1 MSEIYTE
8 EVIDNPEVTTDIDPN
23 SISDERL
30 AELLESDDPVSLLSD
45 SKPEEVSDTTE
56 EVLEPEDAETEV
68 EPETPQEDDD
78 TSYLKKQLGRQGN
91 EIGDLR
97 KQNQNLLDLVER
109 YIKTPNEPGEDE
121 DGEWDDPRKVARD
134 EYSRMQA
141 EEAIAKEKANGYVE
155 QTKSAILELHPDF
168 SEDAVWEAIKSDGV
182 SDEVVQGMKES
193 LWTSDPLLIHAQYQR
208 GILMRQV
215 KELQAKNAELAAES
229 REKAKRVKS
238 KIAKAARSNS
248 PKTVG
253 SGNHT
258 PVEDTITKDDISN
271 LSYDQLEELLKRKG

>member
-8 EVIDNPEVTTDIDPN
+8 EVIDNTEVTTDIDPN
-23 SISDERL
+23 GISDERL
-30 AELLESDDPVSLLSD
+30 AELLAADDPVSLLSN
-45 SKPEEVSDTTE
+45 SEPEEVTDATE
-56 EVLEPEDAETEV
+56 EVLESEDAETEV

-155 QTKSAILELHPDF
+155 QTKSAI
-168 SEDAVWEAIKSDGV
+168 
-182 SDEVVQGMKES
+182 
-193 LWTSDPLLIHAQYQR
+193 
-208 GILMRQV
+208 
-215 KELQAKNAELAAES
+215 
-229 REKAKRVKS
+229 
-238 KIAKAARSNS
+238 
-248 PKTVG
+248 
-253 SGNHT
+253 
-258 PVEDTITKDDISN
+258 
-271 LSYDQLEELLKRKG
+271 